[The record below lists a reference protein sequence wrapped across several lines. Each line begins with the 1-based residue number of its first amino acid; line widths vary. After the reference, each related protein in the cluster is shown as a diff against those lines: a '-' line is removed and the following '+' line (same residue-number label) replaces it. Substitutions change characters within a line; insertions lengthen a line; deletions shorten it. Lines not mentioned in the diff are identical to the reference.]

1 MYFFIFFNF
10 KFFEKDVHIFWV
22 FAVFF
27 CCYFLVFF
35 QKQDK
40 KLGNKKCPIF
50 TILTEE
56 KLVKYFV

>member
-1 MYFFIFFNF
+1 MYFFIFFIFNF
-10 KFFEKDVHIFWV
+10 FGKDVYIFWV
-22 FAVFF
+22 FAVFVF
-27 CCYFLVFF
+27 AIFWFFF

-40 KLGNKKCPIF
+40 KLGNNKCHIF